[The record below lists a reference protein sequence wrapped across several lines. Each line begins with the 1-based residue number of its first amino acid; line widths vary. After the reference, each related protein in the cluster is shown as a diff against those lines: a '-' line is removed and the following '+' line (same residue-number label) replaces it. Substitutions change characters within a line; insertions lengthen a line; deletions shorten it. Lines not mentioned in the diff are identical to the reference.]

1 MPLTP
6 IKPSERIDSW
16 RQRVPSRLE
25 RRGPFEGDG
34 FEERPSTRLTFREAS
49 PPARRPSTRLSF
61 FRAATPLFGRPSTSE
76 SSRPSS
82 GLLNRPVETKRKRLL
97 GIFNGKRRR
106 RDSEVES
113 IPRQPIHLNF
123 LFVGSKSAGQTS
135 LLFRARYGYFPDS
148 DAFSRPL
155 YETYV
160 NERTYNDHPRLTYI
174 PWDAVFL
181 CFNISDKV
189 SMYTIMQWWYHAS
202 HDAFA
207 KTEAFQPLLYLVGL
221 KKDLRDQCFLEDHR
235 TGSALSPS
243 GLMAYPTCCVCSS
256 EANWQAKR
264 IGAHRYL
271 ECSAA
276 TGQGMREVFEDST
289 REAARRALGEEIQ
302 EEETAVPKKR
312 RRFF

>member
-25 RRGPFEGDG
+25 RRDPFEGDG

-49 PPARRPSTRLSF
+49 PL
-61 FRAATPLFGRPSTSE
+61 RA
-76 SSRPSS
+76 
-82 GLLNRPVETKRKRLL
+82 VH
-97 GIFNGKRRR
+97 
-106 RDSEVES
+106 
-113 IPRQPIHLNF
+113 Q
-123 LFVGSKSAGQTS
+123 
-135 LLFRARYGYFPDS
+135 PDS
-148 DAFSRPL
+148 ASSAPPHLSLDALQPQSL
-155 YETYV
+155 AA
-160 NERTYNDHPRLTYI
+160 HPRDTSGVPDLNTVERLTYI
-174 PWDAVFL
+174 SWDAVFL

-207 KTEAFQPLLYLVGL
+207 KTETFQPLLYLVGL

-289 REAARRALGEEIQ
+289 REAARRALGEQSQ
-302 EEETAVPKKR
+302 EEESVVPKKR